1 MALFHNRRNT
11 GMDSD
16 TALAFSRQSTTT
28 NPQTANQITELGR
41 VLNAG
46 IKNVEVGGIQQEIF
60 EQIPKQHFQEMKR
73 LAEITGAKMSVH
85 APIIDPAGFSQQGW
99 SEDER
104 KESERYMKLVLDKAH
119 ELNPKEN
126 IPVNF
131 HTTIGVP
138 GSMTEKARPT
148 DRDYKD
154 LTPEERARG
163 EKITM
168 VYAVDRET
176 GKPTPLKREE
186 KDYISGKRT
195 FTPQEILDN
204 INRTSWD
211 QEKLQLMSYQI
222 SKEKLQKLNKDIE
235 LNPEYLRLVLHQDNE
250 DERRE
255 FSRYQSQIDLHNRQ
269 IEEHDKQLD
278 SGLNNLYHKYMKF
291 KDKGAE
297 DERTLKVIKLAK
309 DISKSEDEEYAKLRE
324 LSKRLP
330 REEFSK
336 RESQFLEQR
345 SNMMDQKLSLLS
357 NLPTPKQFVTTEDFA
372 KENSIKTVA
381 NVAAYAYKKY
391 GEKAPL
397 LTMENVFPN
406 MVLSRGESLKGL
418 VQESRKEFVRK
429 LVDEQKVDRQK
440 AEKIANNLIGA
451 TWDVGHI
458 HHLKKQGYEDEDF
471 IKETKA
477 VAPVVKHI
485 HLTDN
490 FGFTDSHL
498 PLGMGDV
505 PIKEHLKQLEK
516 ADKNAIGVI
525 EAGGFI
531 NQFKANPIPESLEYL
546 NSPMYSYDAGPSWA
560 DSRDLYGSYLVGY
573 GDILPEK
580 HFDTFYGGGFSRLPK
595 ELGGQSQGNRSRF
608 AGTPNQ

>member
-1 MALFHNRRNT
+1 
-11 GMDSD
+11 
-16 TALAFSRQSTTT
+16 
-28 NPQTANQITELGR
+28 
-41 VLNAG
+41 
-46 IKNVEVGGIQQEIF
+46 
-60 EQIPKQHFQEMKR
+60 
-73 LAEITGAKMSVH
+73 
-85 APIIDPAGFSQQGW
+85 
-99 SEDER
+99 
-104 KESERYMKLVLDKAH
+104 MKLVLDKAH

-154 LTPEERARG
+154 LTPEERERG
-163 EKITM
+163 EKVTM
-168 VYAVDRET
+168 VYAVDRES

-195 FTPQEILDN
+195 FTPQELLEN
-204 INRTSWD
+204 INNTSWD
-211 QEKLQLMSYQI
+211 QENLQLMSYQKT
-222 SKEKLQKLNKDIE
+222 KEELQNLNKKI
-235 LNPEYLRLVLHQDNE
+235 LLSPEYAKLALNEKDLDDEGKRELHRYNSQMDLHQK
-250 DERRE
+250 
-255 FSRYQSQIDLHNRQ
+255 QIA
-269 IEEHDKQLD
+269 EYDKHLM
-278 SGLNNLYHKYMKF
+278 SGLNNLYHKYNKF
-291 KDKGAE
+291 KDPNQE
-297 DERTLKVIKLAK
+297 DKKALDRIESAKELAK
-309 DISKSEDEEYAKLRE
+309 KSEEEYNYLRNNE
-324 LSKRLP
+324 GRLPKKELEERYKKWSEERSNLSDVLLSK
-330 REEFSK
+330 
-336 RESQFLEQR
+336 
-345 SNMMDQKLSLLS
+345 LS
-357 NLPTPKQFVTTEDFA
+357 NLPAPKQFVTTEEFA

-406 MVLSRGESLKGL
+406 MVLSRGESLREL
-418 VQESRKEFVRK
+418 VKDSRKEFVRK
-429 LVDEQKVDRQK
+429 LVEEQKVDKQK

-525 EAGGFI
+525 ESGGFI

-546 NSPMYSYDAGPSWA
+546 NSPMYAYEAGPSWA